1 MRYLGLVFKNA
12 LRNRRRSL
20 LTISSLAM
28 SLCVLG
34 VLMAL
39 YYALFHGEAPKS
51 QMLRVVTRHKVAL
64 AFSMPIYYRDRIAG
78 IPGVRNV
85 CTWQWFGGLY
95 KDEDR
100 DRSKFFARFGVEANR
115 FFDVYPDYHV
125 PVDQKLAFQRDIAS
139 AMLGKTLANK
149 LGLKIGDKVRIKG
162 NIFPFDLDLTVR
174 AIYDSELDADNLY
187 FPIKYLEEALKARG
201 SNRSYAGTFTS
212 LVDTPENV
220 PRVSK
225 AIDEMFSNAEEP
237 THTES
242 EYAFGLSFLSFL
254 GNIKFALISICGA
267 VTFTIL
273 LVAGNTMA
281 MSVRER
287 VREVGILKTLGFTPG
302 MVLGLLL
309 GESAV
314 ISMLGGGLGLLLANG
329 LIGVLRHGPTIV
341 QQTKTLTLQPPV
353 LAILIGFSVFI
364 GLSSALVP
372 AWKASHTA
380 ILEAL
385 RDAD

>member
-1 MRYLGLVFKNA
+1 MRYLGLIFKSA

-39 YYALFHGEAPKS
+39 YYALFHGTAPKA
-51 QMLRVVTRHKVAL
+51 QMLRLVTRHKVAI
-64 AFSMPIYYRDRIAG
+64 AFTMPLYYRDRIAH
-78 IPGVRNV
+78 IPGVKQI
-85 CTWQWFGGLY
+85 CTWQWYGGLY

-100 DRSKFFARFGVEANR
+100 DRSKFFPRFGVEADR
-115 FFDVYPDYHV
+115 FFDVYPDYRV
-125 PVDQKLAFQRDIAS
+125 PIEQKLAFQKDIGA
-139 AMLGKTLANK
+139 ALIGQNLARK
-149 LGLKIGDKVRIKG
+149 LGLKLGDKLKIKG

-174 AIYDSELDADNLY
+174 AIYDSDVDADSLY
-187 FPIKYLEEALKARG
+187 FNLKQIEEGLKARG
-201 SNRSYAGTFTS
+201 SKRSFAGTFTI
-212 LVDTPENV
+212 LAKTPEDV
-220 PRVSK
+220 PKIATAV
-225 AIDEMFSNAEEP
+225 DEMFANAEAP

-242 EYAFGLSFLSFL
+242 EYAFGLSFLSML
-254 GNIKFALISICGA
+254 GNIKLALLSICGA
-267 VTFTIL
+267 VTFTIIL
-273 LVAGNTMA
+273 IAGNTMA

-287 VREVGILKTLGFTPG
+287 VREVGILRTLGFTPAAV
-302 MVLGLLL
+302 MGLLL

-329 LIGVLRHGPTIV
+329 LVQVVRHGPTIV

-353 LAILIGFSVFI
+353 LAILIAF
-364 GLSSALVP
+364 SALLGLASAAVP
-372 AWKASHTA
+372 AWKASRTP

-385 RDAD
+385 KVTD